1 MRNPN
6 EVQMANL
13 ALQLL
18 SRVSIQ
24 MTELDAAAA
33 VRDWLTS
40 IAREPP
46 IMQVPQG
53 QHMNGA
59 ERPDQPEVRG

>member
-18 SRVSIQ
+18 SRVQIQ
-24 MTELDAAAA
+24 MTEIDAAAA

-40 IAREPP
+40 IAREPKG
-46 IMQVPQG
+46 MQVPTAA
-53 QHMNGA
+53 HNGA
-59 ERPDQPEVRG
+59 ELPQVEGHG